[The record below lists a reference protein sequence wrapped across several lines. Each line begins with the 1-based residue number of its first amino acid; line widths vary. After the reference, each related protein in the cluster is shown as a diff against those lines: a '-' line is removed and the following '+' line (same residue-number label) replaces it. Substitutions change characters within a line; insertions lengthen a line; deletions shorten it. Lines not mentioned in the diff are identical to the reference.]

1 MRPRWT
7 FVPLDARGLTI
18 ALGALVMSTGVLAT
32 TAGEERVKECVD
44 DYSLAQSQ
52 SHAVTEKYC
61 SCMDL
66 KIGADEVKSVLEWEV
81 SNAPDAA
88 FCEKESGW
96 GSRLS
101 IGSE

>member
-1 MRPRWT
+1 MS
-7 FVPLDARGLTI
+7 LHARGLTL
-18 ALGALVMSTGVLAT
+18 ALGMLVASPGVLAA

-52 SHAVTEKYC
+52 SSAVTEKYC

-66 KIGADEVKSVLEWEV
+66 KMGAGETKSVLEWEV

-88 FCEKESGW
+88 YCEKESGW
-96 GSRLS
+96 GQ
-101 IGSE
+101 

>member
-7 FVPLDARGLTI
+7 FVSLHARGLTL
-18 ALGALVMSTGVLAT
+18 ALGMLVASTGVLAA

-52 SHAVTEKYC
+52 SSAVTEKYC

-66 KIGADEVKSVLEWEV
+66 KMGAGETKSVLEWEV

-88 FCEKESGW
+88 YCEKESGW
-96 GSRLS
+96 GQ
-101 IGSE
+101 